1 MIANTKIYKN
11 FQTSI
16 PKEVREAF
24 DINDDTIVEWGITD
38 DGQPEVNFRN
48 KVKLD
53 DIIGIVKT
61 EEVTNS
67 VELKNMSKYFFD
79 SSFIIA
85 LALDNDSNK
94 SKALELTDLLSE
106 ECYIGDN
113 VIEEVVNVVNLKGDA
128 NKAET
133 LYNFMMDNFKII
145 NEHEIPNYNTKTI
158 KVFKKFNGK
167 LSYTDSSMIVS
178 VLEHNI
184 DYLVTFDNEF
194 KREERITVVGI

>member
-1 MIANTKIYKN
+1 
-11 FQTSI
+11 
-16 PKEVREAF
+16 
-24 DINDDTIVEWGITD
+24 
-38 DGQPEVNFRN
+38 
-48 KVKLD
+48 
-53 DIIGIVKT
+53 
-61 EEVTNS
+61 
-67 VELKNMSKYFFD
+67 MSKYFFD

-128 NKAET
+128 IKAET

-178 VLEHNI
+178 VLEHNL

-194 KREERITVVGI
+194 KREERINVIGI

>member
-1 MIANTKIYKN
+1 
-11 FQTSI
+11 
-16 PKEVREAF
+16 
-24 DINDDTIVEWGITD
+24 
-38 DGQPEVNFRN
+38 
-48 KVKLD
+48 
-53 DIIGIVKT
+53 
-61 EEVTNS
+61 
-67 VELKNMSKYFFD
+67 MSKYFFD

-133 LYNFMMDNFKII
+133 IYYFMMDNFKVI
-145 NEHEIPNYNTKTI
+145 NEHEISNYNTKTI
-158 KVFKKFNGK
+158 KVFNKFNGK
-167 LSYTDSSMIVS
+167 LSYTDSSMIVT
-178 VLEHNI
+178 VLEYDI

-194 KREERITVVGI
+194 KREERINVMGI

>member
-1 MIANTKIYKN
+1 
-11 FQTSI
+11 
-16 PKEVREAF
+16 
-24 DINDDTIVEWGITD
+24 
-38 DGQPEVNFRN
+38 
-48 KVKLD
+48 
-53 DIIGIVKT
+53 
-61 EEVTNS
+61 
-67 VELKNMSKYFFD
+67 MSKYFFD

-128 NKAET
+128 NKAKT

-158 KVFKKFNGK
+158 RVFKKFNGK
-167 LSYTDSSMIVS
+167 LSYTDSSMVVT
-178 VLEHNI
+178 VLEYNI
-184 DYLVTFDNEF
+184 DYLVTFDKQF
-194 KREERITVVGI
+194 GREERINVVGI

>member
-1 MIANTKIYKN
+1 
-11 FQTSI
+11 
-16 PKEVREAF
+16 
-24 DINDDTIVEWGITD
+24 
-38 DGQPEVNFRN
+38 
-48 KVKLD
+48 
-53 DIIGIVKT
+53 
-61 EEVTNS
+61 
-67 VELKNMSKYFFD
+67 MSKYFFD

-167 LSYTDSSMIVS
+167 LSYTDSSMIVT
-178 VLEHNI
+178 VLEYNI
-184 DYLVTFDNEF
+184 DFLVSFDKQF

>member
-1 MIANTKIYKN
+1 
-11 FQTSI
+11 
-16 PKEVREAF
+16 
-24 DINDDTIVEWGITD
+24 
-38 DGQPEVNFRN
+38 
-48 KVKLD
+48 
-53 DIIGIVKT
+53 
-61 EEVTNS
+61 
-67 VELKNMSKYFFD
+67 MSKYFFD

-113 VIEEVVNVVNLKGDA
+113 MIEEVVNVVNLKGDA

-158 KVFKKFNGK
+158 KIFKKFNGK
-167 LSYTDSSMIVS
+167 LSYTDSSMIVT
-178 VLEHNI
+178 VLEYNI
-184 DYLVTFDNEF
+184 DFLVTFDKQF
-194 KREERITVVGI
+194 KREERITVLGI

>member
-1 MIANTKIYKN
+1 
-11 FQTSI
+11 
-16 PKEVREAF
+16 
-24 DINDDTIVEWGITD
+24 
-38 DGQPEVNFRN
+38 
-48 KVKLD
+48 
-53 DIIGIVKT
+53 
-61 EEVTNS
+61 
-67 VELKNMSKYFFD
+67 MSKYFFD

-145 NEHEIPNYNTKTI
+145 NEHEIPNYNTKII

-194 KREERITVVGI
+194 KREERITVLGI

>member
-1 MIANTKIYKN
+1 
-11 FQTSI
+11 
-16 PKEVREAF
+16 
-24 DINDDTIVEWGITD
+24 
-38 DGQPEVNFRN
+38 
-48 KVKLD
+48 
-53 DIIGIVKT
+53 
-61 EEVTNS
+61 
-67 VELKNMSKYFFD
+67 MSKYFFD

-167 LSYTDSSMIVS
+167 LSYTDSSMIIS

>member
-1 MIANTKIYKN
+1 
-11 FQTSI
+11 
-16 PKEVREAF
+16 
-24 DINDDTIVEWGITD
+24 
-38 DGQPEVNFRN
+38 
-48 KVKLD
+48 
-53 DIIGIVKT
+53 
-61 EEVTNS
+61 
-67 VELKNMSKYFFD
+67 MSKYFFD

-133 LYNFMMDNFKII
+133 LYNFMIDNFKII

-167 LSYTDSSMIVS
+167 LSYTDSSMVVT
-178 VLEHNI
+178 VLEYNI

>member
-1 MIANTKIYKN
+1 
-11 FQTSI
+11 
-16 PKEVREAF
+16 
-24 DINDDTIVEWGITD
+24 
-38 DGQPEVNFRN
+38 
-48 KVKLD
+48 
-53 DIIGIVKT
+53 
-61 EEVTNS
+61 
-67 VELKNMSKYFFD
+67 MSKYFFD

-94 SKALELTDLLSE
+94 TKALELTDLLSG

-178 VLEHNI
+178 VLEHNL

-194 KREERITVVGI
+194 KREERINVIGI

>member
-1 MIANTKIYKN
+1 
-11 FQTSI
+11 
-16 PKEVREAF
+16 
-24 DINDDTIVEWGITD
+24 
-38 DGQPEVNFRN
+38 
-48 KVKLD
+48 
-53 DIIGIVKT
+53 
-61 EEVTNS
+61 
-67 VELKNMSKYFFD
+67 MSKYFFD

-113 VIEEVVNVVNLKGDA
+113 MIEEVVNVVNLKGDA

-158 KVFKKFNGK
+158 KIFKKFNGK
-167 LSYTDSSMIVS
+167 LSYTDSSMIVT
-178 VLEHNI
+178 VLEYNI
-184 DYLVTFDNEF
+184 DFLATFDKQF
-194 KREERITVVGI
+194 KREERITVLGI

>member
-1 MIANTKIYKN
+1 
-11 FQTSI
+11 
-16 PKEVREAF
+16 
-24 DINDDTIVEWGITD
+24 
-38 DGQPEVNFRN
+38 
-48 KVKLD
+48 
-53 DIIGIVKT
+53 
-61 EEVTNS
+61 
-67 VELKNMSKYFFD
+67 MSKYFFD

-94 SKALELTDLLSE
+94 TKALELTDLLSE

-167 LSYTDSSMIVS
+167 LSYTDSSMIVT
-178 VLEHNI
+178 VLEYNI
-184 DYLVTFDNEF
+184 DFLVTFDKQF

>member
-1 MIANTKIYKN
+1 
-11 FQTSI
+11 
-16 PKEVREAF
+16 
-24 DINDDTIVEWGITD
+24 
-38 DGQPEVNFRN
+38 
-48 KVKLD
+48 
-53 DIIGIVKT
+53 
-61 EEVTNS
+61 
-67 VELKNMSKYFFD
+67 MSKYFFD

-94 SKALELTDLLSE
+94 SKALELTDLLSG

-178 VLEHNI
+178 VLEHNL

-194 KREERITVVGI
+194 KREERINVIGI

>member
-1 MIANTKIYKN
+1 
-11 FQTSI
+11 
-16 PKEVREAF
+16 
-24 DINDDTIVEWGITD
+24 
-38 DGQPEVNFRN
+38 
-48 KVKLD
+48 
-53 DIIGIVKT
+53 
-61 EEVTNS
+61 
-67 VELKNMSKYFFD
+67 MSKYFFD

-113 VIEEVVNVVNLKGDA
+113 VIEE
-128 NKAET
+128 
-133 LYNFMMDNFKII
+133 